1 MRTVIRNIKERPVF
15 FAGLITALVFSL
27 YVNLIRKPEPIPY
40 PNGETVTLSGTITE
54 KTLDESG
61 MLASFKVRGTY
72 GFLCYVNR
80 DNIRSATLPIGAK
93 VTIVGRVGHFSHATN
108 PGEFDSFKYNETRDR
123 LFYVNLSSVEVL
135 SYPRFPIKEYFFDL
149 KTAFTKT
156 VLKNCPREGA
166 TINTILFGDR
176 SSMEDERQALYKN
189 AGLSHFLVIS
199 GLHISAAGGS
209 VYMLIRKMNVKR
221 RYAALAGMLFIISYG
236 LLAGFTVSVIRAV
249 IMFLIR
255 LLADMINRTYD
266 ILTALAV
273 SSTVTLFIDPLY
285 IRDPS
290 YLYSYVAVLFIGLFF
305 TSLKRDIDN
314 DKEQR
319 LLDAGIF
326 KALAIRLYDHA
337 SVPMLIYFALLPL
350 SMFFNSYSNLLSI
363 PLNLILA
370 LFTGPILLTG
380 FSGFLFGSL
389 KLKGLAKIADF
400 LCALL
405 LRIIDGISAAGL
417 KICIFKLIGKPD
429 VIFVL
434 IYYLCFLF
442 FLFLSRK
449 KTGTGYGFVVMLT
462 ALILL
467 TKPHY
472 IYPSITMLD
481 VGQGDCA
488 VIQTGKHTA
497 IISDCGSSTKSDA
510 GRYVLVPFLLSR
522 GITEILDI
530 YISHGDADH
539 INGIDHLIKNN
550 KEDLISVERVV
561 FPGLPENL
569 FNEELK
575 DIYRS
580 SKEHGVDCVFI
591 NAGTVVKYNE
601 ISLTCLS
608 PAHDHITGDAN
619 TDSVILLLNH
629 KKFDMLFSADA
640 TKESEDSLDLYP
652 DFLISEDKK
661 IDVYKCAHHGS
672 RFSSSEAFLEKA
684 SPAITVISCG
694 LYNRYGHPHEET
706 LKRLSDMGSRVYRT
720 DKDGAITIKL
730 LPSGYE
736 VSSFIKRSH

>member
-1 MRTVIRNIKERPVF
+1 MHTVIRSIKERPVF
-15 FAGLITALVFSL
+15 FAGLVTALLFSI
-27 YVNLIRKPEPIPY
+27 YVNLIHKPEPIPY
-40 PNGETVTLSGTITE
+40 PKGETVTLSGTITE
-54 KTLDESG
+54 KTLDENGKLST
-61 MLASFKVRGTY
+61 FKVRGTY

-80 DNIRSATLPIGAK
+80 ANMQPSTLPIGAK
-93 VTIVGRVGHFSHATN
+93 VKITGRIGHFSHATN
-108 PGEFDSFKYNETRDR
+108 PGEFDTFKYNETRGY
-123 LFYVNLSSVEVL
+123 LFYVNLSSAEIL

-149 KTAFTKT
+149 KTDFTKT
-156 VLKNCPREGA
+156 VLLNCPREGA

-176 SSMEDERQALYKN
+176 SSMEDERRTLYKN

-199 GLHISAAGGS
+199 GLHISAAGGFI
-209 VYMLIRKMNVKR
+209 YMLIRKMNVKR
-221 RYAALAGMLFIISYG
+221 RFAALAGMLFIIFYG

-273 SSTVTLFIDPLY
+273 SSTVTLFMNPLY

-290 YLYSYVAVLFIGLFF
+290 YLYSYAAVLFIGLFY
-305 TSLKRDIDN
+305 TLLKRDFDN
-314 DKEQR
+314 EKERR
-319 LLDAGIF
+319 LLDADGF
-326 KALAIRLYDHA
+326 KALTIRLYDHA
-337 SVPMLIYFALLPL
+337 FIPILIYFALLPL
-350 SMFFNSYSNLLSI
+350 SLFFNSYSNLLSI

-405 LRIIDGISAAGL
+405 LRIIDGISSAGL
-417 KICIFKLIGKPD
+417 KISIFRLIGKPG
-429 VIFVL
+429 IILVL

-442 FLFLSRK
+442 FLFLSGK
-449 KTGTGYGFVVMLT
+449 KTGTGYGLVVMLT
-462 ALILL
+462 ALTIL

-481 VGQGDCA
+481 IGQGDCA

-497 IISDCGSSTKSDA
+497 IISDCGSSTRSEA

-522 GITEILDI
+522 GITEISDI

-539 INGIDHLIKNN
+539 INGIYYLIDN
-550 KEDLISVERVV
+550 KEDLISADRVV

-569 FNEELK
+569 FNEDLK
-575 DIYRS
+575 EIYRS
-580 SKEHGVDCVFI
+580 SKEHGIDCVFI
-591 NAGTVVKYNE
+591 NAGTVVKYDE

-608 PAHDHITGDAN
+608 PGLDHITGDAN
-619 TDSVILLLNH
+619 TDSVIFLLNH
-629 KKFDMLFSADA
+629 KKFDMLFSGDA
-640 TKESEDSLDLYP
+640 TKESEDALDLYP
-652 DFLISEDKK
+652 DCLISEDKK

-672 RFSSSEAFLEKA
+672 RFSSSEAFLDKA
-684 SPAITVISCG
+684 SPDITVISCG
-694 LYNRYGHPHEET
+694 LNNRYGHPHEET
-706 LKRLSDMGSRVYRT
+706 LKRLTDTGSRVYRT
-720 DKDGAITIKL
+720 DQNGAITIKL

-736 VSSFIKRSH
+736 VSSFIKKTY